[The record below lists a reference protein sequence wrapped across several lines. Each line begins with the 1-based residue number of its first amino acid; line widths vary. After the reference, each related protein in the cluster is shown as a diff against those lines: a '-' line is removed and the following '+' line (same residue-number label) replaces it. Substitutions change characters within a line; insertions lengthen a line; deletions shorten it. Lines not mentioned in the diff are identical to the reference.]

1 MDNTDTHS
9 RLELMQENKNLIDE
23 IFQLEQDGHKDAREL
38 YSDEIAGYLVRT
50 DDGSYTLTS
59 DKRDNQESET
69 LHSRYGAITESY
81 EKFVKPSGL
90 LEVSKYK
97 DTIRVLDICSGIGY
111 NVAALLNYMKDEDV
125 EIVID
130 MIESSV
136 ETLTTSLFIP
146 DVTNSYSYIKKAVES
161 YLIENEYLK
170 FTKVVSHIPSN
181 IHININVCDARE
193 FIKNRAEGEYDAVFL
208 DPYSPSKSP
217 ELYSVDFFK
226 HLYQYLTS
234 DALILTYT
242 AASPVRSALIH
253 AGFYVGEGP
262 RFHRSGG
269 TIASKN
275 IQLIETPLS
284 VSDEKVIALSDVG
297 IPFIDP
303 DLDADFDTIINRRQ
317 GTRQKIRGVSVF
329 PSSSKLPR
337 YLGVDPETI
346 EDEALRNKLNNYVK
360 EMGFD
365 SINDDRI
372 LEILDIDYG
381 LSSRDQVLQ
390 LEDNLKNVLSNN

>member
-1 MDNTDTHS
+1 MDSKDTHS

-23 IFQLEQDGHKDAREL
+23 IFQMEQDGHKDAREI
-38 YSDEIAGYLVRT
+38 YSNVIAGYLVRT
-50 DDGSYTLTS
+50 DDGSFTLTS
-59 DKRDNQESET
+59 DKRDNQEAET

-81 EKFVKPSGL
+81 EKFVKPSNL

-111 NVAALLNYMKDEDV
+111 NVAALLNYMKDEEV

-136 ETLTTSLFIP
+136 ETLATSLFIP
-146 DVTNSYSYIKKAVES
+146 DVTNSYTYIKKAVES
-161 YLIENEYLK
+161 YLLENEYLK
-170 FTKVVSHIPSN
+170 YNMVLTNVPSN
-181 IHININVCDARE
+181 IHININVCDARD
-193 FIKNRAEGEYDAVFL
+193 FIKNNAEGEYDAVFL

-217 ELYSVDFFK
+217 ELYSIDFFK
-226 HLYQYLTS
+226 HLYSHLTS

-253 AGFYVGEGP
+253 AGFHVGEGP

-269 TIASKN
+269 TVASKN
-275 IQLIETPLS
+275 AQLIETPLS
-284 VSDEKVIALSDVG
+284 FSDEKVIALSDVG

-303 DLDADFDTIINRRQ
+303 DLDADFDTIVNRRQ
-317 GTRQKIRGVSVF
+317 STRQKIRGVSVF

-337 YLGVDPETI
+337 FLGVNPDSI
-346 EDEALRNKLNNYVK
+346 ENEALRDKLNNYVRD
-360 EMGFD
+360 MGFD
-365 SINDDRI
+365 SVVDERI
-372 LEILDIDYG
+372 LEILDIDEK
-381 LSSRDQVLQ
+381 LPSSNQVLQ
-390 LEDNLKNVLSNN
+390 LEENLKNILSNN